1 MPIPELDLSELEGL
15 GLADMAIY
23 KPKGGLGKLS
33 GDRHQLRKDSSEED
47 RSEVSEQDLILP
59 QTVNTRCHAVLDV
72 QMLEKQQMGKE
83 LEQEKHLAKKMEME
97 HQKAIQMQ
105 KQLQQK
111 RKQELI
117 RWPCRGPAGK
127 GSRDQRGTRVS
138 PRGKHQLKDQIKNN
152 KERAIQAKLQD
163 LEAQEIRDHLQQLH
177 LEELRD
183 LEHKWQHKMK
193 PMQRISKSTRKC

>member
-117 RWPCRGPAGK
+117 R
-127 GSRDQRGTRVS
+127 
-138 PRGKHQLKDQIKNN
+138 GKHQLKDQIKNN